1 MATIA
6 EPNMSDRDAPFD
18 VRLFGGGAP
27 PTGEDAQLTLSAT
40 QIEVRSARGTQRV
53 PLAQL
58 RAREVV
64 SAQGGLELAWDNRGA
79 TCAVQVFEPK
89 SLRRLRAH
97 PVLRQLPQLA
107 QLRRRGQRGRIVRAV
122 GWSLV
127 GIFVLLPLLALLL
140 FLWQADRIA
149 GAIAARLPV
158 TTEQQLGRKLFESMS
173 GRLKLQR
180 DGPAVELVGG
190 IGRRLAAGSR
200 FTYEFHVAEDK
211 SINAFALPGG
221 VIVVHTGLIEA
232 VRRPEELAGV
242 LAHEVQHVEQRHSLE
257 ALVRSLGLRGLW
269 VAVTGDVGAGIAG
282 DAALKL
288 ASLRFSRNAEHEA
301 DARGFDLLLRHD
313 IDPAGMADF
322 FGTMQAAAGSSPPEW
337 LSTHPPSDA
346 RRRAL
351 QEKLEALGPR
361 RFPPLLP

>member
-1 MATIA
+1 
-6 EPNMSDRDAPFD
+6 MSDIDAPFD
-18 VRLFGGGAP
+18 VRLFGGGAS
-27 PTGEDAQLTLSAT
+27 PTGEDARLSISAT
-40 QIEVRSARGTQRV
+40 QIEVRNARGTQRV

-58 RAREVV
+58 RVREVI
-64 SAQGGLELAWDNRGA
+64 SAQGGLELAWDHRGA
-79 TCAVQVFEPK
+79 TCAVQVFDPH

-97 PVLRQLPQLA
+97 AVLRELPQLA
-107 QLRRRGQRGRIVRAV
+107 QLRRRERRSRAVRAV

-127 GIFVLLPLLALLL
+127 GIVVLLPLLLLLL
-140 FLWQADRIA
+140 FIWQADRIA
-149 GAIAARLPV
+149 GAIAARVPV
-158 TTEQQLGRKLFESMS
+158 ATEQQLGRKLFGSMS
-173 GRLKLQR
+173 TRLKLQR
-180 DGPAVELVGG
+180 EGAAVELVGA
-190 IGRRLAAGSR
+190 IGQRLAAGSR

-232 VRRPEELAGV
+232 VHRPEELAGV

-269 VAVTGDVGAGIAG
+269 VAVTGDLGAGIAG

-288 ASLRFSRNAEHEA
+288 ASLRFSRDAEHEA
-301 DARGFDLLLRHD
+301 DALGFDLLVRHD

-322 FGTMQAAAGSSPPEW
+322 FGTMQAAGGASPPQW

-346 RRRAL
+346 RQQAL
-351 QEKLEALGPR
+351 QAKIEALGSR
-361 RFPPLLP
+361 QFPPLLR

>member
-1 MATIA
+1 
-6 EPNMSDRDAPFD
+6 MSGMDAPFN

-27 PTGEDAQLTLSAT
+27 STGEDAQLTICAT
-40 QIEVRSARGTQRV
+40 QVEVRNARGTQRV

-58 RAREVV
+58 RVREVI
-64 SAQGGLELAWDNRGA
+64 SAQGGLELAWDSRGA
-79 TCAVQVFEPK
+79 TCAVQVFDPH

-97 PVLRQLPQLA
+97 PVLQELPQLA
-107 QLRRRGQRGRIVRAV
+107 QLRRRERRSRVARTV
-122 GWSLV
+122 GWGLV
-127 GIFVLLPLLALLL
+127 GIFVLLPVLVLLL

-149 GAIAARLPV
+149 GAIAGRIPV
-158 TTEQQLGRKLFESMS
+158 ATEQQLGRKLFAGMS
-173 GRLKLQR
+173 AGLKLQKE
-180 DGPAVELVGG
+180 GPAVELVGA

-200 FTYEFHVAEDK
+200 YTYEFHVAEDK
-211 SINAFALPGG
+211 SVNAFALPGG

-257 ALVRSLGLRGLW
+257 ALVRSLGLRGIW

-282 DAALKL
+282 DAAMKL
-288 ASLRFSRNAEHEA
+288 ASLRFSRSAEHEA
-301 DARGFDLLLRHD
+301 DALGFDLLVRHD

-322 FGTMQAAAGSSPPEW
+322 FGTMREAAGPAPPEW

-346 RRRAL
+346 RQRAL
-351 QEKLEALGPR
+351 QEKLETLGPR
-361 RFPPLLP
+361 QFPPLLR